1 MKKSAREISAEVTF
15 PGRKMDFGFE
25 FKDLPRYWNDN
36 DPFKTHF
43 MNALSCLFLEGER
56 MFIDAV
62 RDHQHLIT
70 DPRLQ
75 EQIKSFIKQEAIHG
89 HEHHQFSKYL
99 DSLGYPATKVEA
111 FERKEKVWMKKW
123 MPARRRLA
131 ITCAVEHFT
140 AILAHQV
147 LTNPEATEG
156 MDPRFKEM
164 WTWHAIEET
173 EHKAVCFDAYEATGG
188 KYFMRV
194 FAMFNVTWMFLLRA
208 TIVQC
213 IFLWKDG
220 KLFSPSVWKSG
231 FSFYWKKP
239 GLIRSVW
246 NDYKDYYRRDFHPWD
261 HDNREELGKWQ
272 AGHENYKVV

>member
-89 HEHHQFSKYL
+89 NEHHQFSKYL

-164 WTWHAIEET
+164 W
-173 EHKAVCFDAYEATGG
+173 
-188 KYFMRV
+188 
-194 FAMFNVTWMFLLRA
+194 
-208 TIVQC
+208 
-213 IFLWKDG
+213 LWQVECDRLTKD
-220 KLFSPSVWKSG
+220 
-231 FSFYWKKP
+231 
-239 GLIRSVW
+239 
-246 NDYKDYYRRDFHPWD
+246 
-261 HDNREELGKWQ
+261 
-272 AGHENYKVV
+272 KV